1 MKAFTKHVITHD
13 YNSFIEA
20 RMKNVLAAQNPEILP
35 PPQGFRKIYQ
45 ELMSQSGG
53 QSL

>member
-13 YNSFIEA
+13 YNSLIEP

-35 PPQGFRKIYQ
+35 PPQGFMEIYQ

-53 QSL
+53 Q